1 MSRNKQRNKELS
13 LTFVKGRLSL
23 FLDERAPR
31 QLQDAIRTLGIE
43 PILLPP
49 FPRLPAAVSAHPD
62 LLLHDLGGKLL
73 IYREYYEANR
83 TLFDG
88 IPAVLTDHTVDKSYP
103 ADVGMDALCL
113 GNTLYCLP
121 KATCPEILQG
131 RELLPVR
138 QGYAACACLKVTEN
152 AIVTA
157 DSGIADAAKAR
168 GVSVLRIRPGFIEL
182 PGYDYGFI
190 GGTAFLFGDTLC
202 FAGDLSTHP
211 DGGAIADF
219 CKMNGVTA
227 HSLVKE
233 MPLRDLGFLKYNEK
247 AM

>member
-1 MSRNKQRNKELS
+1 MLVRIPVDN
-13 LTFVKGRLSL
+13 
-23 FLDERAPR
+23 
-31 QLQDAIRTLGIE
+31 AIHG
-43 PILLPP
+43 
-49 FPRLPAAVSAHPD
+49 D
-62 LLLHDLGGKLL
+62 
-73 IYREYYEANR
+73 
-83 TLFDG
+83 
-88 IPAVLTDHTVDKSYP
+88 
-103 ADVGMDALCL
+103 
-113 GNTLYCLP
+113 
-121 KATCPEILQG
+121 
-131 RELLPVR
+131 
-138 QGYAACACLKVTEN
+138 
-152 AIVTA
+152 IVTA